1 MKNLNEI
8 VDLSKYPINKTDSSE
23 YKDLIEYNRILL
35 DKDGC
40 CVLPKFIKAESLI
53 FMKNEVERNLGKIF
67 WTNDKHNP
75 YFSKDDET
83 LHKDHP
89 KRIFSLRQSGY
100 VNSDDLEEN

>member
-53 FMKNEVERNLGKIF
+53 SLKNAVERNIGKIF
-67 WTNDKHNP
+67 LINKLVFP
-75 YFSKDDET
+75 
-83 LHKDHP
+83 L
-89 KRIFSLRQSGY
+89 
-100 VNSDDLEEN
+100 